1 LKYIALFIAVVLFV
15 VSLCFAYAYF
25 IEPQRLV
32 VNPSEIKI
40 KGLKAEHDGLKIV
53 AIGDVHGGSNGV
65 TEQKI
70 REVVARI
77 NEQDADIVVMLGDY
91 ISETVDYQPVE
102 KVGLKMPVETVAAN
116 LAGIRARHGVF
127 AVLGNHDGYFDD
139 IQVADALAGLGY
151 RVLQNEVA
159 TIEVNGAV
167 INILGLRDH
176 LKLTGNWQ
184 SISDE
189 AKALLAQNRSGTVIV
204 LQHSPDLMPVVTGD
218 LSISPDLRLYLAA
231 HTHGGQIWL
240 PILGR
245 PGVPSS
251 FGQKYA
257 YGHIRENGVDLFVT
271 SGIGTSVLPFRFMV
285 PPEIAVLTLR
295 SGS

>member
-1 LKYIALFIAVVLFV
+1 
-15 VSLCFAYAYF
+15 LCLAYAYF

-32 VNPSEIKI
+32 VNRSQLKV
-40 KGLKAEHDGLKIV
+40 KGWKPEHEGLKIV
-53 AIGDVHGGSNGV
+53 AIGDIHGGSNGV

-70 REVVARI
+70 RDVVTRI

-102 KVGLKMPVETVAAN
+102 KVGLKMPVETVTAN
-116 LAGIRARHGVF
+116 LAGIRSRYGVF

-139 IQVADALAGLGY
+139 STVADALTNVGY
-151 RVLQNEVA
+151 RILQNEVA
-159 TIEVNGAV
+159 TIDVNGSV

-176 LKLTGNWQ
+176 LKLTGGWQ
-184 SISDE
+184 RTSDD
-189 AKALLAQNRSGTVIV
+189 AKALLEGKPSGTVIV
-204 LQHSPDLMPVVTGD
+204 LQHSPDLMPVLTGD

-245 PGVPSS
+245 PGVPST
-251 FGQKYA
+251 FGQKYS
-257 YGHIRENGVDLFVT
+257 YGHVRENNVDLFVT
-271 SGIGTSVLPFRFMV
+271 SGIGTSVMPFRFMV
-285 PPEIAVLTLR
+285 PPEIAVLTVIAK
-295 SGS
+295 